1 MCTHMPTH
9 TCARVRADTPGDTH
23 TRART
28 HTHTQCRALYFSLSL
43 HCLCRCLYRPASQS
57 LRESNGAAV
66 SSPAQL
72 PVHRLHRGDPSSS
85 SSRRWRCQ
93 RQQARLRPGPWRVH
107 DGQWRARTLTILLG
121 ARGVACC
128 KYLGAAEA
136 DGPARARSARRPRAH
151 AVEQLYSRT
160 QLLHVPA
167 EGSDRAGGR
176 AEGPALA
183 YVAAARQLVL
193 AREFLPAAAQY
204 KYYVAVPALRSHR
217 QQSTAL

>member
-1 MCTHMPTH
+1 MIPWRSVEDVGT
-9 TCARVRADTPGDTH
+9 TCAHTRLR
-23 TRART
+23 TRARACVQTHTATHT

-136 DGPARARSARRPRAH
+136 GLGGRTRTRALGAPPTRAR
-151 AVEQLYSRT
+151 
-160 QLLHVPA
+160 
-167 EGSDRAGGR
+167 
-176 AEGPALA
+176 
-183 YVAAARQLVL
+183 
-193 AREFLPAAAQY
+193 
-204 KYYVAVPALRSHR
+204 
-217 QQSTAL
+217 